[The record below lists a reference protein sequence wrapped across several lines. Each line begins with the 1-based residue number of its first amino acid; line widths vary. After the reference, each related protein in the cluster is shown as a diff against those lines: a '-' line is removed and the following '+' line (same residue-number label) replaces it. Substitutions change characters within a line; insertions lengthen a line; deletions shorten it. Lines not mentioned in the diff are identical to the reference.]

1 MATICQHHV
10 IACLHGIRLHNL
22 PQQPILERAGIN
34 PNRLNKHDQREHTD
48 QVARLFK
55 GVQDALDD
63 EFMGF
68 TENPCKVGL
77 FATMSELVS
86 RCGTLGELLEKA
98 ISFYNL
104 VSTDIP
110 MGLSIVNGKAV
121 FEFTMA
127 KPMLDPQH
135 FMAEFWLVI
144 WHRFP
149 SWYIGEPIRLEETHF
164 TFPEP
169 THKSELQIMFP
180 STLQFNSRANRLVF
194 DAQYLNKPLLR
205 SDQELTQYLE
215 NAPADVMTIPGSG
228 TLLEA
233 QIERIISQ
241 RSTERLVFGTIHEL
255 AEELSMS
262 PQTLHRRLK
271 DSATSYQKIKDN
283 LRRNLAIAKLIN
295 EKLSVEQVSDAV
307 GFSESRSFTRAFK
320 HWTGLTPREYC
331 KHNSD

>member
-10 IACLHGIRLHNL
+10 IACLQGLGRHNL
-22 PQQPILERAGIN
+22 AQQPILERAGIN
-34 PNRLNKHDQREHTD
+34 PNRLKKRDQREHTN

-68 TENPCKVGL
+68 TDNPCKVGL

-86 RCGTLGELLEKA
+86 RCATLGELLEKA
-98 ISFYNL
+98 VNFYNL
-104 VSTDIP
+104 VSSDIP
-110 MGLSIVNGKAV
+110 MVLEKTNGNAI

-127 KPMLDPQH
+127 NPTLDPQH

-149 SWYIGEPIRLEETHF
+149 SWYIGEPIRLQETHF
-164 TFPEP
+164 TFPQP
-169 THKSELQIMFP
+169 KHSGELQIMFP
-180 STLQFNSRANRLVF
+180 STLHFKSNANRLVF
-194 DAQYLNKPLLR
+194 DAQYLDKPLLR

-215 NAPADVMTIPGSG
+215 NAPADVMTIPGSD

-241 RSTERLVFGTIHEL
+241 RNADRLVFGTIHEL
-255 AEELSMS
+255 AHELGMS
-262 PQTLHRRLK
+262 SQTLHRRLI

-283 LRRNLAIAKLIN
+283 LRRNLAITKLVH
-295 EKLSVEQVSDAV
+295 EKLSVERVSDAV
-307 GFSESRSFTRAFK
+307 GFSEPRSFTRAFK

-331 KHNSD
+331 KQNLK

>member
-1 MATICQHHV
+1 M
-10 IACLHGIRLHNL
+10 
-22 PQQPILERAGIN
+22 
-34 PNRLNKHDQREHTD
+34 
-48 QVARLFK
+48 
-55 GVQDALDD
+55 
-63 EFMGF
+63 
-68 TENPCKVGL
+68 GL

-104 VSTDIP
+104 VSNDIP
-110 MGLSIVNGKAV
+110 MGLNVVNGKAV

-149 SWYIGEPIRLEETHF
+149 SWYIGEPIRLQETHF
-164 TFPEP
+164 TFTEP
-169 THKSELQIMFP
+169 GHTAELEIMFP
-180 STLQFNSRANRLVF
+180 SPLHFNSDANRLVF
-194 DAQYLNKPLLR
+194 DAQYLDKPLLR
-205 SDQELTQYLE
+205 SDHELTQYLE
-215 NAPADVMTIPGSG
+215 NAPADVMTIPGSD

-241 RSTERLVFGTIHEL
+241 RNADRLVFGTIHEL
-255 AEELSMS
+255 AHELGMS
-262 PQTLHRRLK
+262 SQTLHRRLTE
-271 DSATSYQKIKDN
+271 SATSYQKIKDN

-331 KHNSD
+331 KQNP